1 MPEAKTWLHHSWSGD
16 LLGAAFYYMPKGV
29 PPSVLS
35 YWGPE
40 EDGIVQNDFFCI
52 GRTAK
57 NPALAHSFI
66 NFMLDEKN
74 AYDNFVNYVG
84 YTPPQ
89 ISIDG
94 EALIAEGLIP
104 KSLERA
110 VIRPEQFGS
119 AQQLLQ
125 LTVTGEREWDK
136 AWSKFKAG

>member
-1 MPEAKTWLHHSWSGD
+1 
-16 LLGAAFYYMPKGV
+16 MPKNV

-40 EDGIVQNDFFCI
+40 ENGIVQNDFFCI

-57 NPALAHSFI
+57 NPALAHTFI
-66 NFMLDEKN
+66 NFMLDAKN
-74 AYDNFVNYVG
+74 AYNNFVNYVG

-89 ISIDG
+89 ISIES
-94 EALIAEGLIP
+94 EALISQGLIP

-136 AWSKFKAG
+136 AWSKFRAG